1 MPNLDGDEPLLNREF
16 INKNSGKVLLIYFW
30 SISCNQCEQSFTKLK
45 ELQRMFGNRL
55 AIFTIHM
62 PRSVKDKD
70 ITTIKKVIKK
80 VQIEFPIYVDQQLRL
95 TDAFEN
101 RIVPAYYVF
110 DEQQKL
116 RFYKAGVAT
125 AKLLQQK
132 IERII

>member
-45 ELQRMFGNRL
+45 ELQRMFRNQL

-62 PRSVKDKD
+62 PRSAKDKD